1 MQHQKF
7 VKTASLLG
15 ATLAIIACTFL
26 FSATSSVEHA
36 DSQSVKNLA
45 TEIAAMKAELAT
57 LKTAQAQ
64 GTLSDEGMMG
74 EIRMFAGMFA
84 PRGWAFCEGQILK
97 IAENN
102 ALFSLLGTNFGG
114 DGRYTF
120 ALPDLRGRTP
130 VGTGRGQGLTET
142 YLGRMSGTETTTVI
156 TTKIAVTPAQ
166 GRTQGTMAISD
177 IPNGVSTMGPRASVN
192 FIIAIQGIYPSRP

>member
-45 TEIAAMKAELAT
+45 TEIAAMNAELAT

-64 GTLSDEGMMG
+64 GTVVDEGMMG
-74 EIRMFAGMFA
+74 EIRMFAGNFA
-84 PRGWAFCEGQILK
+84 PRGWAFCEGQLLP
-97 IAENN
+97 IAQNS
-102 ALFSLLGTNFGG
+102 ALFSLLGTNYGG
-114 DGRYTF
+114 DGRTTF
-120 ALPDLRGRTP
+120 GLPDLRGRAP
-130 VGTGRGQGLTET
+130 IGAGRGPGLAET
-142 YLGRMSGTETTTVI
+142 YLGALSGRASTTVR

-166 GRTQGTMAISD
+166 GRSQSATAVSD
-177 IPNGVSTMGPRASVN
+177 IPDGVSTVGPRTSVN
-192 FIIAIQGIYPSRP
+192 FIIATQGIYPSRQ